1 MSRTSSSLA
10 QSLPN
15 ETQETQ
21 SSEFEEDAHHS
32 MHWATDTEDLY
43 MASIEYGEDMGI
55 TKNSELQG
63 KEVLKHMGLSA
74 MQGEAKATK
83 ANYYQL
89 FSFKNPGLVS
99 FDIQGLLED
108 NDLDLGVK
116 IEFGPF
122 GTPTKRIRLVNVV
135 EQFQIVLAAMPFVS
149 ESSKRKALDALRDF
163 GSKDVSSVVSKVPP
177 PGLTPGST
185 IALQGQTHRRFLRMN
200 SQSDMDAS
208 GPRDDFPFEW
218 TWERFT
224 VVDAGNGE
232 IALHNTWHNR
242 FVRMN
247 TDGMDASAVKAA
259 SDLPAGWSWERFT
272 VVYGGNGTIALH
284 SRIHNRFVEVSD
296 LGVAFRSITKDA
308 SDLPAAMIFARFRVL
323 QVKPFLEPGSVVGL
337 HCARWNR
344 FLRMNDQADMDFSA
358 HKAADQM
365 PWDWSWERFT
375 VVDAGNGQI
384 ALHSAYHNRFVRMN
398 HAGMDASA
406 HKAASD
412 LPKEWGWEPFVVR
425 YLANGEIALHNT
437 FFNRFVRMTDL
448 VVDSSDPV
456 NLQDYPAT
464 ATDWKFKI
472 VKLADAPT
480 EANDDP
486 WSFEVD

>member
-323 QVKPFLEPGSVVGL
+323 QVKPFLEPGSVVKPFLEPGSVVGL

-425 YLANGEIALHNT
+425 YLATLGFIG
-437 FFNRFVRMTDL
+437 VC
-448 VVDSSDPV
+448 
-456 NLQDYPAT
+456 
-464 ATDWKFKI
+464 K
-472 VKLADAPT
+472 KLALRVRDLR
-480 EANDDP
+480 
-486 WSFEVD
+486 